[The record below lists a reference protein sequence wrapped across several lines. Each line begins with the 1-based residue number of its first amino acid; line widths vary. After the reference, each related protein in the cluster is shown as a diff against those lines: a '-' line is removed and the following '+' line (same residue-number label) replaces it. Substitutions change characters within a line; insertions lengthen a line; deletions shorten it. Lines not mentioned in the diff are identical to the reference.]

1 MLCSGWSC
9 RRPRYLQ
16 RCPGRVES
24 SPVTSPVHMFVCG
37 FPQNLSIT
45 FHYYG
50 RGYNLR
56 GLETAFGA
64 KSVISKCTHHHHHR
78 VMARITGIID
88 RFEAVIDLSTFVG
101 DRNMISRLDNGQ
113 CIDSRHTPSPTRLL
127 QLIIMLIA
135 DDDDELR
142 GKVTAESHFNPARSL
157 FYY

>member
-9 RRPRYLQ
+9 RRRPRYLQ

-24 SPVTSPVHMFVCG
+24 SRVTSPVHMFVCG

-45 FHYYG
+45 VHYYG

-113 CIDSRHTPSPTRLL
+113 CIDTLL
-127 QLIIMLIA
+127 PPL
-135 DDDDELR
+135 
-142 GKVTAESHFNPARSL
+142 VFCN
-157 FYY
+157 

>member
-1 MLCSGWSC
+1 MWRMWRDGAQSKDSGQHAKCTNYYEYQCMLCSGWSC

-113 CIDSRHTPSPTRLL
+113 CIDTLL
-127 QLIIMLIA
+127 PPL
-135 DDDDELR
+135 
-142 GKVTAESHFNPARSL
+142 VFCNWS
-157 FYY
+157 